1 MNRLITLLSA
11 ILLAV
16 CARAQIDVFTALD
29 LEKGEPCD
37 TARYLVY
44 YNMKCVTDTSSS
56 HRTFVDD
63 IMRLELGDRVH
74 CFYSYKGYQADSA
87 NAVIMAK
94 TSFLEKFG
102 TDRFVCVEDYASPA
116 WTPVPDSSAVILGYP
131 CALAVAT
138 YKGRTWYA
146 WYTEDISLDAGPWK
160 LGGLPGLILRAY
172 DARRHYVFDASGMEE
187 AVPRTLIYYKGV
199 KYEPVSRKT
208 LNDIYRR
215 YYADPVGY
223 ITNNP
228 KIKVTIRDK
237 QGNELPGPKDEPY
250 NPIELAE

>member
-11 ILLAV
+11 ILLTV

-56 HRTFVDD
+56 SRTFVDD

-87 NAVIMAK
+87 NAVIMANGGNSFTGGGNVSWRLYKNYPSAGK

-116 WTPVPDSSAVILGYP
+116 WTP
-131 CALAVAT
+131 
-138 YKGRTWYA
+138 
-146 WYTEDISLDAGPWK
+146 
-160 LGGLPGLILRAY
+160 GGLPGLILRAY

-228 KIKVTIRDK
+228 KVKVTIRDK

>member
-1 MNRLITLLSA
+1 MLSDMIRLITLLSA

-56 HRTFVDD
+56 SRTFVDD

-87 NAVIMAK
+87 NAVIMANGGS
-94 TSFLEKFG
+94 SFTGGGNVLWRLYKN
-102 TDRFVCVEDYASPA
+102 YP
-116 WTPVPDSSAVILGYP
+116 SAG
-131 CALAVAT
+131 
-138 YKGRTWYA
+138 K
-146 WYTEDISLDAGPWK
+146 LDAGPWK

-228 KIKVTIRDK
+228 KVKVTIRDK

>member
-1 MNRLITLLSA
+1 M
-11 ILLAV
+11 
-16 CARAQIDVFTALD
+16 
-29 LEKGEPCD
+29 
-37 TARYLVY
+37 
-44 YNMKCVTDTSSS
+44 
-56 HRTFVDD
+56 
-63 IMRLELGDRVH
+63 
-74 CFYSYKGYQADSA
+74 
-87 NAVIMAK
+87 
-94 TSFLEKFG
+94 
-102 TDRFVCVEDYASPA
+102 
-116 WTPVPDSSAVILGYP
+116 PDSSAVILGYP

-146 WYTEDISLDAGPWK
+146 WYTEDIPLDAGPWK

-228 KIKVTIRDK
+228 KVKVTIRDK

>member
-56 HRTFVDD
+56 SRTFVDD

-87 NAVIMAK
+87 NAVIMANGGNSFTGGGNVSWRLYKNYPSAGK

-116 WTPVPDSSAVILGYP
+116 WTPVPDSSAV
-131 CALAVAT
+131 
-138 YKGRTWYA
+138 
-146 WYTEDISLDAGPWK
+146 
-160 LGGLPGLILRAY
+160 
-172 DARRHYVFDASGMEE
+172 
-187 AVPRTLIYYKGV
+187 
-199 KYEPVSRKT
+199 
-208 LNDIYRR
+208 
-215 YYADPVGY
+215 
-223 ITNNP
+223 
-228 KIKVTIRDK
+228 
-237 QGNELPGPKDEPY
+237 
-250 NPIELAE
+250 